1 MVWGYTL
8 TTTYQGYHTFICH
21 WWHGQPY
28 FMCISILAAGKESS
42 MKMYFNQKMDS
53 SCPVGEDY
61 SPITLQDSI
70 EKTRQA
76 LNLAYAGFDNAIE
89 DDLIDSY
96 IYEINALQKRYK
108 HLTDLACLEGAAEKE
123 TLRVHS
129 PIRALVSHVFG

>member
-1 MVWGYTL
+1 
-8 TTTYQGYHTFICH
+8 
-21 WWHGQPY
+21 
-28 FMCISILAAGKESS
+28 

-96 IYEINALQKRYK
+96 IYEINSLQKRYK
-108 HLTDLACLEGAAEKE
+108 HLTDLAALEAVPEEE
-123 TLRVHS
+123 TLYKHS
-129 PIRALVSHVFG
+129 PVRALIGHVLS